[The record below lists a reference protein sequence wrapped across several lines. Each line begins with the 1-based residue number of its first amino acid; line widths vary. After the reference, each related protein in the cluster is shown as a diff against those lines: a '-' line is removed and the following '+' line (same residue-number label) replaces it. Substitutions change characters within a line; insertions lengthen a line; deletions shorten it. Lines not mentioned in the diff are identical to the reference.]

1 MEPKEIIELVICCI
15 IGLFIIISVGNNLF
29 KEEKIRLSILDF
41 IILILILGI
50 IIINRITLNS
60 IARILTTYITTF
72 VAYKILYKCNTNK
85 LLIGSLYSVGIVIA
99 SEGLT
104 ALLFLIPVI
113 NVISNYEIIGNIIVL
128 ITATVVSKRINININ
143 SISNK
148 IKVNYSFYII
158 GIVIF
163 ILCMITIVVFR
174 LKTKNYIIDY
184 EIFTNI
190 ILIILLFI
198 VGIVIENDRKISDKL
213 QEKYTDLAKYTK
225 QSENLIDI
233 YRIERHENRNQL
245 IIIKNMIEQNNPKT
259 IEYIDNLL
267 NIKSKQIN
275 NGFICDL
282 QYLNIPGL
290 KGFVNYKLQEMKDL
304 GINIELT
311 ISKDVLNFKYNKFS
325 IKEEDELYNLIGI
338 YIDNAK
344 EASLDSK
351 EKIVAINIYKDK
363 KKMVIEIA
371 NTYDESVEIYNNN
384 GNIISTKGYGHG
396 YGLKI
401 ANSIIDKS
409 KVYSVKTEVR
419 NGFFSQKLM
428 ITEQKKRDK

>member
-29 KEEKIRLSILDF
+29 KEEQIKLSILDF
-41 IILILILGI
+41 LILILILGI

-72 VAYKILYKCNTNK
+72 VAYKILYKSNTNK
-85 LLIGSLYSVGIVIA
+85 LLIGSLYSVGIVIV

-104 ALLFLIPVI
+104 ALIFLIPSANI
-113 NVISNYEIIGNIIVL
+113 ISNYEIIGNIFVL
-128 ITATVVSKRINININ
+128 VTAIIISKHINININ

-174 LKTKNYIIDY
+174 LKIKNYIIDY

-233 YRIERHENRNQL
+233 YRIERHENKNQL

-267 NIKSKQIN
+267 NIKSRQIN

-290 KGFVNYKLQEMKDL
+290 KGFINYKLQEMKDL

-311 ISKDVLNFKYNKFS
+311 ISKDVSRFKYNKFS

-344 EASLDSK
+344 DAALESK
-351 EKIVAINIYKDK
+351 ERIVAINVYKDK

-371 NTYDESVEIYNNN
+371 NTYDESIEVSNNSDN
-384 GNIISTKGYGHG
+384 MISTKGYGHG

-409 KVYSVKTEVR
+409 KIYSVKTELR
-419 NGFFSQKLM
+419 NGFFCQKLM
-428 ITEQKKRDK
+428 ITEQKKER

>member
-1 MEPKEIIELVICCI
+1 MEPKEIIELVICGI
-15 IGLFIIISVGNNLF
+15 ISMLIIISIGNHIYKDNY
-29 KEEKIRLSILDF
+29 KKLSYID
-41 IILILILGI
+41 ILILLAMVSI
-50 IIINRITLNS
+50 IIINS
-60 IARILTTYITTF
+60 IVLDSIVKLLTTYITAF
-72 VAYKILYKCNTNK
+72 VAYKVLYKTNTNK
-85 LLIGSLYSVGIVIA
+85 LLIGSLYTLGIIAA
-99 SEGLT
+99 SEGLIAILISIPGIN
-104 ALLFLIPVI
+104 AL
-113 NVISNYEIIGNIIVL
+113 SNNIILLNLSIL
-128 ITATVVSKRINININ
+128 IVATIIAKKISIDITYLSSKMRLNT
-143 SISNK
+143 
-148 IKVNYSFYII
+148 NYYVI
-158 GIVIF
+158 GIIIC
-163 ILCMITIVVFR
+163 ILCMIVIIVFR
-174 LKTKNYIIDY
+174 FKENSFVISY
-184 EIFTNI
+184 EIITNSV
-190 ILIILLFI
+190 LVVLLFV
-198 VGIVIENDRKISDKL
+198 VGIIIENDRKISDKL

-233 YRIERHENRNQL
+233 YRIERHENKNQL

-311 ISKDVLNFKYNKFS
+311 ISKDVSNFKYNKFS

-371 NTYDESVEIYNNN
+371 NTYDESVEIYNNS
-384 GNIISTKGYGHG
+384 GNIVSTKGYGHG

-401 ANSIIDKS
+401 ANSIINKS
-409 KVYSVKTEVR
+409 KIYSVKTKVR
-419 NGFFSQKLM
+419 NGFFCQRLM